1 MIHYGIVTFACIA
14 LSFALAACGGSGKP
28 SVSAPEEKSR
38 TLQLEFPPGGAVEH
52 QLPFRIPGGVPPF
65 KSSIDGCPDWVTL
78 FPDQGIL
85 AGSAPVEDHG
95 RIFFCIYLIN
105 DSSLFGKRALS
116 HGLRLVV
123 GPSIAADSLSLP
135 QLSKVNIAIR
145 TFHSEEL
152 PAAAGGVPPYTYSF
166 TCIGGV
172 LPSGMGFGSA
182 TRVFAGTPDARFRDS
197 CTYTA
202 TDSSQP
208 AVTVSRAVEVEVS
221 GRAVIP
227 LSLPQDFVL
236 TSPPGAVVSFPMERR
251 ARVGFAP
258 ATGGVA
264 PYTYEILGCELP
276 RGLRFSPD
284 ARTLTGSP
292 LEVYRGP
299 DCTYR
304 VTDSALPP
312 AVESRD
318 FALIVDPLD
327 LGKWRFR
334 TRSVPQSDHP
344 LTRQTGV
351 LQIFTTLPHAL
362 GGSDYAGYELR
373 DIGQGP
379 LEFNAR
385 SRELSYSHTGVDPL
399 FETPTT
405 FRYLVSANG
414 KVNDALC
421 VDIAYRDPP
430 PREERPNDGVLSTVR
445 ITVRDDAY
453 WDGTEYRC
461 PDSTAPAPR
470 SAAQND
476 SISNPVHTA
485 LAPIHARRAVD
496 VAHTAVRYRVRSW
509 SPDDPRGLSAIDPA
523 IGLASLSGRTEGF
536 DYTGSS
542 ESLSAG
548 AELGAG
554 SWQTGLVASFA
565 RTDLD
570 YRAEA
575 DLSKLGYLAGEHNTE
590 ILSVHPFAAWHIP
603 SGGHLWASVGAG
615 LGHLRHRDDLGFPS
629 WSRSDVRLLSQAA
642 GASLPLADVLSGEL
656 QAEAGI
662 ESFSF
667 EIKGGDQ
674 ISSSLPTLRGRD
686 YRAGLVWSAPVPG
699 TPSLAVAYKRLTG
712 DGPQGGQLEAEGSVS
727 VDGIFDPRLIL
738 VGSAE
743 GSFGLGDYEQT
754 AWGLG
759 IGVRFAP
766 DGMRRGLE
774 LELDTSLV
782 SLGDGVSP
790 DVGIRGEVGYGLWG
804 GPLYGA
810 MRPYIGLVR
819 YQGENSVRRTLG
831 ADLRDTPNS
840 KIKVE
845 LHDHPRDRFR
855 AIYFTFRRRL

>member
-1 MIHYGIVTFACIA
+1 
-14 LSFALAACGGSGKP
+14 
-28 SVSAPEEKSR
+28 
-38 TLQLEFPPGGAVEH
+38 
-52 QLPFRIPGGVPPF
+52 
-65 KSSIDGCPDWVTL
+65 
-78 FPDQGIL
+78 
-85 AGSAPVEDHG
+85 
-95 RIFFCIYLIN
+95 
-105 DSSLFGKRALS
+105 
-116 HGLRLVV
+116 
-123 GPSIAADSLSLP
+123 
-135 QLSKVNIAIR
+135 
-145 TFHSEEL
+145 
-152 PAAAGGVPPYTYSF
+152 
-166 TCIGGV
+166 
-172 LPSGMGFGSA
+172 MGFGPE

-202 TDSSQP
+202 TDRSQPTKTVSKAVEVEVSSRASTLSLPSPEKLSLTVGTYHVAALPAATGGVGPYTYSFTCAGGQLPSGLGFAPETRVFAGTPDTRFRDSCTYTATDRSQP
-208 AVTVSRAVEVEVS
+208 AVTASRAVEVEVS
-221 GRAVIP
+221 GRTVT
-227 LSLPQDFVL
+227 LSLPQNFVL
-236 TSPPGAVVSFPMERR
+236 TSPPGAVAVLTMERR
-251 ARVGFAP
+251 TKVSFAA

-284 ARTLTGSP
+284 ARTLSGTP
-292 LEVYRGP
+292 LETYRGP
-299 DCTYR
+299 DCTYQ
-304 VTDSALPP
+304 VTDSDSPP
-312 AVESRD
+312 ASVSRD
-318 FALIVDPLD
+318 FELIISPLDPLD

-334 TRSVPQSDHP
+334 TRTVEPGGPCALRDAG
-344 LTRQTGV
+344 TRTPV
-351 LQIFTTLPHAL
+351 AILPHAQ
-362 GGSDYAGYELR
+362 GGEAGDDTYALIDLPNRVQEILSFEPGTRILTYTHR
-373 DIGQGP
+373 SADPIIG
-379 LEFNAR
+379 
-385 SRELSYSHTGVDPL
+385 
-399 FETPTT
+399 TPNTY
-405 FRYLVSANG
+405 RYLVGTAG
-414 KVNDALC
+414 VNAENADDALC
-421 VDIAYRDPP
+421 LDIQYNPGPSASCPEDPDATP
-430 PREERPNDGVLSTVR
+430 PLKADHFIHIQLQ
-445 ITVRDDAY
+445 VRDDAF
-453 WDGTEYRC
+453 WDDNAEEYRC

-470 SAAQND
+470 SEAQ
-476 SISNPVHTA
+476 SVSNPVHTT

-496 VAHTAVRYRVRSW
+496 VAHAAVRDRVRSW
-509 SPDDPRGLSAIDPA
+509 SPDNPRGLSAIDPA
-523 IGLASLSGRTEGF
+523 FGLASLSGQTEGF

-554 SWQTGLVASFA
+554 SWQAGLVASFA

-575 DLSKLGYLAGEHNTE
+575 DLSKRGYLAGEHNTE

-603 SGGHLWASVGAG
+603 SGGHLWASLGAG
-615 LGHLRHRDDLGFPS
+615 IGHLRHRDDLGFPS
-629 WSRSDVRLLSQAA
+629 WSRSDVRLLSHAA

-656 QAEAGI
+656 QAEAGT
-662 ESFSF
+662 ESFSL
-667 EIKGGDQ
+667 EIEGGDR

-727 VDGIFDPRLIL
+727 VDGIFDPRLTLI
-738 VGSAE
+738 GSAE

-790 DVGIRGEVGYGLWG
+790 DVGIRGEAGYRLWG

-819 YQGENSVRRTLG
+819 YQGESSVRRTLG
-831 ADLRDTPNS
+831 LDLRDTPNS
-840 KIKVE
+840 RTKIE

-855 AIYFTFRRRL
+855 ALYFTFRQRL